1 MAYSFQQDV
10 PITMDVY
17 RKVLDGLGPTPAEG
31 LIVHMA
37 IQLEHGLRYIDVWE
51 SQELHERFVEDRL
64 HAVVGDV
71 LRGEGFEQM
80 PPEPKMVSLDVRDV
94 WLPAVATG
102 RPVDPLQ

>member
-17 RKVLDGLGPTPAEG
+17 RKILDGLGPTPAEG

-51 SQELHERFVEDRL
+51 SRELHERFVEDRL

-71 LRGEGFEQM
+71 LRGAGFKEM
-80 PPEPKMVSLDVRDV
+80 PPEPEMASLDVRDV
-94 WLPAVATG
+94 WLQEVSAV
-102 RPVDPLQ
+102 RPVSPLP

>member
-17 RKVLDGLGPTPAEG
+17 REILDRLGPTPAEG

-51 SQELHERFVEDRL
+51 SRALHERFVEDRL

-71 LRGEGFEQM
+71 LRGAGFEEM
-80 PPEPKMVSLDVRDV
+80 PPEPEMVALDVRDV
-94 WLPAVATG
+94 WLQAA
-102 RPVDPLQ
+102 RPVNPLP